1 MARSKRNRTGGRA
14 EKPTEAGNGTPQEGA
29 ADDAGTEDALS
40 TTELSDTAASEAGED
55 SSAGPL
61 REEDSVSTEPED
73 TADTPGEGNPVFPE
87 PEDEALTPDAA
98 GPDTPLAPADDT
110 GAASEPPVAEDTLT
124 AEALSD
130 PAMADTAPDDSA
142 TDDTARSDALSDDT
156 LPDDTRRDDGAGD
169 TPVTPKPG
177 DDPDAQQV
185 VRETVVERKG
195 GLFPMV
201 LGGVIA
207 AVLGYG
213 AAQYSD
219 VRLPFLPQPE
229 PDPFIAETRR
239 ALASQQDR
247 LATLEEELSQTRDA
261 VQGIDLQ
268 PISSGLAGVEE
279 TLAGVEDRLAQ
290 TRDRVAAFEDA
301 LAAVDNRLTEVEKEP
316 MVEAVSPEAIAA
328 YEREM
333 EDLRGAIQ
341 QQREEVAAQSA
352 EIERMA
358 REAMTSEQN
367 AEAQAQ
373 LAETRGALAELTALL
388 QEGQPFSGPVATL
401 RENDVTVPQALAET
415 AEEGVPT
422 LPALADAFPEAARMA
437 LRTARTGSEQQ
448 TGGVGSFL
456 RNQLGAR
463 SVQPR
468 EGDDPDAVLSRAEAA
483 VTSGNLEAALSEIAA
498 LPDPAQDAMAD
509 WTAAAE
515 ARRDAQAAAGDLARQ
530 INNE

>member
-1 MARSKRNRTGGRA
+1 VARSKRNRTGDRA
-14 EKPTEAGNGTPQEGA
+14 GKPADAGNGTPREGA
-29 ADDAGTEDALS
+29 ADDAGTEDTLS
-40 TTELSDTAASEAGED
+40 TTETSDTVAPEGEPAAPSPWEGAGGAD
-55 SSAGPL
+55 TP
-61 REEDSVSTEPED
+61 REEDAVST
-73 TADTPGEGNPVFPE
+73 A
-87 PEDEALTPDAA
+87 PEDEAVAPDVA
-98 GPDTPLAPADDT
+98 GPDTPPAPAGGDDT
-110 GAASEPPVAEDTLT
+110 VATPEPPVTEDTLT

-130 PAMADTAPDDSA
+130 PAMADTAPDDGA
-142 TDDTARSDALSDDT
+142 PDETTRADTLSDDP
-156 LPDDTRRDDGAGD
+156 LAGDTRRDAAAGD
-169 TPVTPKPG
+169 TPSAPKPG
-177 DDPDAQQV
+177 DEPQV

-207 AVLGYG
+207 AALGYG

-219 VRLPFLPQPE
+219 GRLPFLPQPE
-229 PDPFIAETRR
+229 PDPFIAETRG

-247 LATLEEELSQTRDA
+247 LAALEGELSQTRDA

-279 TLAGVEDRLAQ
+279 SLAGVEGRLAQ
-290 TRDRVAAFEDA
+290 TRDRVAGFEDA
-301 LAAVDNRLTEVEKEP
+301 LAAFDSRLTELEKQP

-328 YEREM
+328 YERELD
-333 EDLRGAIQ
+333 ELRGAIQ
-341 QQREEVAAQSA
+341 QQREDVAAQSA

-358 REAMTSEQN
+358 QEAMASEQN

-388 QEGQPFSGPVATL
+388 QEGQPFSGPLATL
-401 RENDVTVPQALAET
+401 RENGVTVPPALAET
-415 AEEGVPT
+415 AEDGVPT
-422 LPALADAFPEAARMA
+422 LPALAEAFPDAARVA
-437 LRTARTGSEQQ
+437 LRTARSGSEQQ
-448 TGGVGSFL
+448 SGGVGSFL
-456 RNQLGAR
+456 QRQLGAR

-483 VTSGNLEAALSEIAA
+483 VTSGNLETALSEIAA
-498 LPDPAQDAMAD
+498 LPEPARDAMAD

-515 ARRDAQAAAGDLARQ
+515 TRRDAQAAAGDLARQ